1 MRKRVSVLVLGA
13 LMALAGSTA
22 AFAAVPTTLSANY
35 NASTGFFHGAV
46 HSSNAECKAARAVK
60 IYLQKAGAD
69 SLQGKTIS
77 KANGTWKIEVMH
89 ASGHYYAVAPRHK
102 AMHATCASDRSP
114 IVDVM

>member
-1 MRKRVSVLVLGA
+1 
-13 LMALAGSTA
+13 MALAGSTA

-46 HSSNAECKAARAVK
+46 HSSNAECEAGRAVK

-69 SLQGKTIS
+69 SLQGKTMS

-89 ASGHYYAVAPRHK
+89 AGGHYYAVAPSGPRRCPR
-102 AMHATCASDRSP
+102 AAPCVRSLP
-114 IVDVM
+114 PVRTSQHRGSIMGS